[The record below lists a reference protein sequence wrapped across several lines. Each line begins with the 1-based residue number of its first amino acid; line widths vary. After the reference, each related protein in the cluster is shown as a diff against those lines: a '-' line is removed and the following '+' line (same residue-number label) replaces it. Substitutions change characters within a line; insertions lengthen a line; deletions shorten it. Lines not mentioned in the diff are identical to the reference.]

1 MTDERWKEW
10 WYLYQV
16 GMLRTRL
23 PAVLRLQMADED
35 CGWQM
40 EDGKNGDT
48 RTWYLVPGTCT
59 HLHRVPGTL
68 FLEVPE

>member
-48 RTWYLVPGTCT
+48 RTWYQVP
-59 HLHRVPGTL
+59 VPTYIGYQ
-68 FLEVPE
+68 VHCSW